1 MKLNEIKVGSLC
13 SCLAVFA
20 FSMDAAAQEIAA
32 AGSQPPSDWTSRSLT
47 ELMDIEVRSPSRT
60 PQKLSQVA
68 AAVYV
73 ISQED
78 IRRSGA
84 TTIAE
89 ALRMAPGFD
98 VARIDS
104 SRWAISSRGFNDF
117 FANKLLVLMD
127 GRSVYTPL
135 FSGVF
140 WDVQDTLLEDI
151 EQIEVIRGPGA
162 AMWGA
167 NAVNGVIN
175 IITKNSADTQ
185 GTLISGGGGGEEL
198 GFGSIRYGGTI
209 KEGLTY
215 RAYVKYFNRD
225 DFKLPNGGGDAA
237 DEWDMFR
244 GGFRSD
250 WKISDG
256 NSVRLQGDAYSGT
269 TGQSVQVPVPP
280 VPLAPPPWPIVTLT
294 GRGKVAGGN
303 VLGSYAHVFSDS
315 SDLRLQLYYDRTERT
330 DQVHQEFRDT
340 YDLDFQHR
348 FELGSRQEWIWGV
361 GYRLSTDSLGPGRGP
376 IQTIS
381 FFPAERH
388 DQLFS
393 AFAQDVIKLRE
404 DLKFTLGTK
413 VEHNSYT
420 GWELQPNAR
429 LIWDPNEKNSLWTA
443 VSRAVRTPARFEH
456 TIGGFFTQQGQTG
469 AIFGNPNYESEELT
483 AYEIGYR
490 VQPNKRV
497 SFDVAGFFND
507 YENLRVFAFSGLG
520 VTPQNVGSAET
531 YGAELGA
538 NVKVTENW
546 RLFAGYTFLKMQLHS
561 LTKFAV
567 GAEAPE
573 RESPQHQ
580 VQLRSYYDLPWHLEL
595 DASVYYVDALA
606 ARTVPG
612 YTKMDVRLG
621 WRPKENFELSIVGQ
635 NLLDNRHP
643 EFGEG
648 FLVSPTEI
656 ERSVYAK
663 ATWRF

>member
-1 MKLNEIKVGSLC
+1 MKLKNLKVGSLC

-20 FSMDAAAQEIAA
+20 FSVDAAAQELA
-32 AGSQPPSDWTSRSLT
+32 AGAQPASDLTSRSLT

-73 ISQED
+73 ITQED

-89 ALRMAPGFD
+89 ALRMSPGLD

-140 WDVQDTLLEDI
+140 WDVQDTMLEDI

-185 GTLISGGGGGEEL
+185 GGLISGGTGTEEL
-198 GFGSIRYGGTI
+198 GFGSVRYGGKI
-209 KEGLTY
+209 AEGLTY

-269 TGQSVQVPVPP
+269 TGQDVKVPLPP
-280 VPLAPPPWPIVTLT
+280 APLAPPPWPIVTLT

-303 VLGSYAHVFSDS
+303 VLGSYQHVFSDS
-315 SDLRLQLYYDRTERT
+315 SDLTLQTYYDRTERT

-348 FELGSRQEWIWGV
+348 FELGERQEFIWGL
-361 GYRLSTDSLGPGRGP
+361 GYRLSTDKLSRGLGA
-376 IQTIS
+376 IQTIG
-381 FFPAERH
+381 FVPAERR

-393 AFAQDVIKLRE
+393 AFAQDVIKLHE
-404 DLKFTLGTK
+404 DDLKFTLGTK

-420 GWELQPNAR
+420 GWEIQPNAR
-429 LIWDPNEKNSLWTA
+429 LIWEPSERHSIWAA

-456 TIGGFFTQQGQTG
+456 TIQGFFTQNGQSG
-469 AIFGNPNYESEELT
+469 GIFGNPNYESEELT

-497 SFDVAGFFND
+497 SFDLAGFIND

-531 YGAELGA
+531 YGGELGA
-538 NVKVTENW
+538 NFKVTEQW

-561 LTKFAV
+561 QTRFAV
-567 GAEAPE
+567 GAETPE

-580 VQLRSYYDLPWHLEL
+580 VQVRSYYDLPWNLEL
-595 DASVYYVDALA
+595 DAAVYYVDSLA

-612 YTKMDVRLG
+612 YTKLDLRLG
-621 WRPKENFELSIVGQ
+621 WRPKQNFELSIVGQ
-635 NLLDNRHP
+635 NLLDSRHP

>member
-1 MKLNEIKVGSLC
+1 MNLKQMRALSG
-13 SCLAVFA
+13 CLAAVA
-20 FSMDAAAQEIAA
+20 VSTGARAQELAAAE
-32 AGSQPPSDWTSRSLT
+32 PSDDLTSLGLT
-47 ELMDIEVRSPSRT
+47 ELMNMEVRSASRT

-68 AAVYV
+68 AAVHV
-73 ISQED
+73 ITQED

-89 ALRMAPGFD
+89 ALRMSPGLD

-175 IITKNSADTQ
+175 IITKHSAETQ
-185 GTLISGGGGGEEL
+185 GTLISGGGGTEET
-198 GFGSIRYGGTI
+198 GFGSVRYGGTI

-225 DFKLPNGGGDAA
+225 DFKTGPHVDAA
-237 DEWDMFR
+237 DEWNMYR
-244 GGFRSD
+244 GGFRTD

-256 NSVRLQGDAYSGT
+256 NNLRVQGDVYSGT
-269 TGQSVQVPVPP
+269 TGQAVRIPDITKPF
-280 VPLAPPPWPIVTLT
+280 PWPILT
-294 GRGKVAGGN
+294 VEGDVSVSGGN
-303 VLGSYAHVFSDS
+303 LLSSYQHVFSDS
-315 SDLRLQLYYDRTERT
+315 SDLTLQLFYDRTERT
-330 DQVHQEFRDT
+330 DQVHHEIRDT

-348 FELGSRQEWIWGV
+348 FAIGNRHEAIWGT
-361 GYRLSTDSLGPGRGP
+361 GYRLSSDELGPGRVP
-376 IQTIS
+376 IPTVS
-381 FFPAERH
+381 FTDLERH

-393 AFAQDVIKLRE
+393 AFIQDVITIHPD
-404 DLKFTLGTK
+404 DLKFTLGAK

-429 LIWDPNEKNSLWTA
+429 MIWEPSDKHSIWA
-443 VSRAVRTPARFEH
+443 AASRAVRTPARFEH
-456 TIGGFFTQQGQTG
+456 TFKGFFALGSAAG
-469 AIFGNPNYESEELT
+469 AINGNPGYESEELT

-490 VQPNKRV
+490 VQPTKRV
-497 SFDVAGFFND
+497 SVDLAAFLND
-507 YENLRVFAFSGLG
+507 YEKLRVFTLTPFG
-520 VTPQNVGSAET
+520 VTPQNFGSAET
-531 YGAELGA
+531 YGGEIGVNL
-538 NVKVTENW
+538 KVTDDW
-546 RLFAGYTFLKMQLHS
+546 RLFAAYTLLKINLHTFTPFGVS
-561 LTKFAV
+561 
-567 GAEAPE
+567 AEAAE
-573 RESPQHQ
+573 GESPKHQ
-580 VQLRSYYDLPWHLEL
+580 FQIRSYYNLPYNLEL
-595 DASVYYVDALA
+595 DAAVYFVDELPARSVSE
-606 ARTVPG
+606 
-612 YTKMDVRLG
+612 YTRLDLRLG
-621 WRPKENFELSIVGQ
+621 WRPKKNFELSIVGQ
-635 NLLDNRHP
+635 NLLDRQHP

-648 FLVSPTEI
+648 FLVLPTEI